1 MINTLIVL
9 VAKYLFG
16 VSILVAGYVWFC
28 AKPEDKRRML
38 ILSLITLPLS
48 FVIARILNRVI
59 DDPRP
64 FVVLNVQPLIAHSS
78 DNGFPSDHTLISMT
92 FAAIVYV
99 INKKWGIVLT
109 FVALL
114 VGISRVMAL
123 VHHPLDIFGSVVIA
137 VVATWAGLY
146 FTRRLLVK

>member
-16 VSILVAGYVWFC
+16 ASILGALYAWFY
-28 AKPEDKRRML
+28 AKSEDRKRML
-38 ILSLITLPLS
+38 ILSMITLPLS
-48 FVIARILNRVI
+48 FVIARILNSFI

-64 FVVLNVQPLIAHSS
+64 FVVLNVQPLIVHSS

-99 INKKWGIVLT
+99 VNKKWGIILT
-109 FVALL
+109 VVALL
-114 VGISRVMAL
+114 VGTSRILAL
-123 VHHPLDIFGSVVIA
+123 VHNPLDIFGSIVIA
-137 VVATWAGLY
+137 IVSASIGK
-146 FTRRLLVK
+146 RLIERIVLK